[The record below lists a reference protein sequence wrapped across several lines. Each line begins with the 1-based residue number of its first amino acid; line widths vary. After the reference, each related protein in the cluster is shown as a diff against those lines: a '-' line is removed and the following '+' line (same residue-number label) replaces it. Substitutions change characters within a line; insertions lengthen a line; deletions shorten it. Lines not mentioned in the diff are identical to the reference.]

1 MKITASL
8 MTMLMALAL
17 ASPVAAGGY
26 GSAGCGLGSIL
37 FGDEPG
43 FIQVLAATTNASS
56 GTQTFGITSGTSNCA
71 DSGGGEA
78 SAKAF
83 IEANRESLSKD
94 IARGQGE
101 TIANLSALAGC
112 SDEAA
117 VGATLQ
123 QNFGT
128 IFPEASIED
137 TQVSESVLQ
146 TLKSNATLS
155 CSLLS

>member
-1 MKITASL
+1 MKTTASL
-8 MTMLMALAL
+8 MTMLMALGL
-17 ASPVAAGGY
+17 ASPVAADGY

-43 FIQVLAATTNASS
+43 IIQVLAATTNGTS
-56 GTQTFGITSGTSNCA
+56 GSQTFGITSGTSNCA
-71 DSGGGEA
+71 DSRGGAA

-83 IEANRESLSKD
+83 IEANRETLSKD
-94 IARGQGE
+94 IAKGQGE

-112 SDEAA
+112 ADEAA

-123 QNFGT
+123 QNFET
-128 IFPEASIED
+128 IFPQASIED

-146 TLKSNATLS
+146 TLKSNAQLS
-155 CSLLS
+155 CNLLS